1 MTDYSNLPFHPMME
15 KIVDIL
21 RKKTQ
26 NQDPV
31 FFRIVVSYYFAKVAS
46 MMRTRVRLADD
57 QVVPVNMYAINLAP
71 SGSGKGHSINIIEE
85 EIISGFRQRFLD
97 HTFPA
102 LAEKRITKLAHQRAQ
117 RDQTDPDLEMQ
128 RAMAEFEEHGPLLFA
143 FDSGT
148 GAAIKQMR
156 AKLLMAAAGSMNF
169 EMDEIGS
176 NLTGNTEILNH
187 YLELFDTGRIKQ
199 KLVKN
204 TRDNMRSE
212 DLFGATPTNM
222 LLFGTPSKL
231 LNGYKLEDEF
241 IEMLETGYARRCFF
255 GFSRFRKGAET
266 QTPEEL
272 YKLYHDKTAS
282 RYLMTLRDR
291 FTQLANP
298 ATFNQELQMKKDV
311 MLAWYEYRIY
321 CNKVAAKL
329 SEYAEVRKAE
339 IVHRYFKVAK
349 LAGTYAFV
357 DKSPYITLDHLHYA
371 IAMAE
376 QSGVALKGILNR
388 EKAYV
393 KLCNYICTIDKE
405 LTQADLAEDL
415 PFYKGSEMAKREM
428 LNLATAHGY
437 KNGMYIKSEIIDGI
451 QFLSGKKVQETDLDR
466 VKLSFSTQI
475 TEGYRNQE
483 VPFDKLHKLIEQ
495 PSYHWCNHFLREGYR
510 DEDHVFGEANLIVL
524 DVENSI
530 DIPTAKLLLKDYAW
544 LLHETK
550 SHTDKSHRFRIIMP
564 MSHHFELNKTDY
576 RDFMRNIYEWLP
588 FEVDTVT
595 HDRCRKWL
603 THNGNYWY
611 NKGQLLDTLQFIPK
625 TKKADERKQLLAS
638 QTNLTALERWS
649 LNQAKHGN
657 RNHTLAR
664 YAFTLVELGQ
674 PFDAIRAQVLDMN
687 SKLDEPLDDS
697 EIHSTVL
704 TSVNRRIAQRGTTD
718 DANNEQTASSDSG

>member
-1 MTDYSNLPFHPMME
+1 MAIDYNTLPFHPTME
-15 KIVDIL
+15 RLVDIL

-31 FFRIVVSYYFAKVAS
+31 FFRLVVSYYFAKVAS
-46 MMRTRVRLADD
+46 MMRTRVQLADD
-57 QVVPVNMYAINLAP
+57 QIVPVNMYAINLAP

-85 EIISGFRQRFLD
+85 EIIAGFRQRYLE
-97 HTFPA
+97 HTFPTI
-102 LAEKRITKLAHQRAQ
+102 AEKRLAKLANQRAI
-117 RDQTDPDLEMQ
+117 RDQTDPNIELD
-128 RAMAEFEEHGPLLFA
+128 RAKAEFEEHGPLLFG

-156 AKLLMAAAGSMNF
+156 AKLLMAGAGSMNF

-176 NLTGNTEILNH
+176 NLTGNGEILNH

-222 LLFGTPSKL
+222 LLFGTPTKL
-231 LNGYKLEDEF
+231 LNGAKLEEEF

-266 QTPEEL
+266 QSPEEL
-272 YKLYHDKTAS
+272 YKLYHDKSTAK
-282 RYLMTLRDR
+282 YLITLKDR

-298 ATFNQELQMKKDV
+298 ATFNQVLQMKKEV
-311 MLAWYEYRIY
+311 MLAWYEYRIW
-321 CNKVAAKL
+321 CNKQAAKL

-349 LAGTYAFV
+349 LAAVYAYI
-357 DKSPYITLDHLHYA
+357 DKSPYIGMEHLHFA

-376 QSGVALKGILNR
+376 QSGVALQGILNR

-405 LTQADLAEDL
+405 LTQADLYEDL
-415 PFYKGSEMAKREM
+415 PFYKGSEQAKREM

-437 KNGMYIKSEIIDGI
+437 KNGMYITSEIIDGI
-451 QFLSGKKVQETDLDR
+451 QFLSGKKVQETDINK
-466 VKLSFSTQI
+466 VKLAFSTQI

-483 VPFDKLHKLIEQ
+483 VSFDKLHKLIEQ
-495 PSYHWCNHFLREGYR
+495 KGYHWVNHFLREGYR
-510 DEDHVFGEANLIVL
+510 DEDHVVEDANLIVL
-524 DVENSI
+524 DVENSV
-530 DIPTAKLLLKDYAW
+530 DLDTAKLLLKDYSW
-544 LLHETK
+544 LIHTTK
-550 SHTDKSHRFRIIMP
+550 SHTDTSHRFRIILP
-564 MSHHFELNKTDY
+564 MSHHFELNKADY

-588 FEVDTVT
+588 FEVDRAT

-603 THNGNYWY
+603 TWNGNHWY
-611 NKGQLLDTLQFIPK
+611 NKGELLDTLQFIPK
-625 TKKADERKQLLAS
+625 TKKADERKQTLAS

-649 LNQAKHGN
+649 INQAGKGN

-664 YAFTLVELGQ
+664 YAFTLIELGHS
-674 PFDAIRAQVLDMN
+674 FDAIRAQVFDMN
-687 SKLDEPLDDS
+687 QKLNEPLDDS
-697 EIHSTVL
+697 EIHSTIL
-704 TSVNRRIAQRGTTD
+704 TSVTRRITERGK
-718 DANNEQTASSDSG
+718 

>member
-1 MTDYSNLPFHPMME
+1 MAIDYHTLPFHPTME
-15 KIVDIL
+15 RVVDIL

-31 FFRIVVSYYFAKVAS
+31 FFRLVVSYYFAKIAS
-46 MMRTRVRLADD
+46 MMRTRVQLADD
-57 QVVPVNMYAINLAP
+57 QIVPVNMYAINLAP

-85 EIISGFRQRFLD
+85 EIIAGFRQRYLE
-97 HTFPA
+97 HTFPTI
-102 LAEKRITKLAHQRAQ
+102 AEKRLAKLANQRAI
-117 RDQTDPDLEMQ
+117 RDQTDPNIELD
-128 RAMAEFEEHGPLLFA
+128 RAKAEFEEHGPLLFA

-156 AKLLMAAAGSMNF
+156 AKLLMAGAGSMNF

-176 NLTGNTEILNH
+176 NLTGNGEILNH

-222 LLFGTPSKL
+222 LLFGTPTKL
-231 LNGYKLEDEF
+231 LNGAKLEDEF

-266 QTPEEL
+266 QSPEDL
-272 YKLYHDKTAS
+272 FKLYHDKNTS
-282 RYLMTLRDR
+282 KYLMTLKDR

-298 ATFNQELQMKKDV
+298 ATFNQVLQMKKDV
-311 MLAWYEYRIY
+311 MLAWYEYRIW
-321 CNKVAAKL
+321 CNKQAARL
-329 SEYAEVRKAE
+329 SEYSEVRKAE

-349 LAGTYAFV
+349 LAAVYAYI
-357 DKSPYITLDHLHYA
+357 DKSAYISMDHLHYA

-376 QSGVALKGILNR
+376 QSGVALQGILNR
-388 EKAYV
+388 EKAYA

-405 LTQADLAEDL
+405 LTQADLCEDL
-415 PFYKGSEMAKREM
+415 PFYKGSELAKREM

-437 KNGMYIKSEIIDGI
+437 KNGMYITSEIIDGI
-451 QFLSGKKVQETDLDR
+451 QFLSGKKVQETDIER
-466 VKLSFSTQI
+466 VKLSFSTEY

-483 VPFDKLHKLIEQ
+483 VPFDKLHKLIERKG
-495 PSYHWCNHFLREGYR
+495 YHWVNHFLREGYR
-510 DEDHVFGEANLIVL
+510 DEDHVVGDANLIVL
-524 DVENSI
+524 DVENSVTL
-530 DIPTAKLLLKDYAW
+530 DTAKFLLKDYSW
-544 LLHETK
+544 LIHTTK
-550 SHTDKSHRFRIIMP
+550 SHLDNQHRFRIIMP
-564 MSHHFELNKTDY
+564 MSHHFELNKADY

-588 FEVDTVT
+588 FSVDTAT

-603 THNGNYWY
+603 TWNGNHWY
-611 NKGQLLDTLQFIPK
+611 NKGELLDTLQFIPK
-625 TKKADERKQLLAS
+625 TKKADERKQLLAN

-649 LNQAKHGN
+649 LNQVGKGN

-664 YAFTLVELGQ
+664 YAFTLVELGHT
-674 PFDAIRAQVLDMN
+674 FDAIRAQVLDMN
-687 SKLDEPLDDS
+687 KKFDEPLNDS
-697 EIHSTVL
+697 EIHSTIL
-704 TSVNRRIAQRGTTD
+704 TSVNRRIAERGK
-718 DANNEQTASSDSG
+718 

>member
-1 MTDYSNLPFHPMME
+1 MTIDYSTLPFHPTME
-15 KIVDIL
+15 RVVDIL

-31 FFRIVVSYYFAKVAS
+31 FFRLVVSYYFAKVAS
-46 MMRTRVRLADD
+46 MMRTRVQLADD
-57 QVVPVNMYAINLAP
+57 QIVPVNMYAINLAP

-85 EIISGFRQRFLD
+85 EIIAGFRQRYLE
-97 HTFPA
+97 HTFPTI
-102 LAEKRITKLAHQRAQ
+102 AEKRLAKLANQRAI
-117 RDQTDPDLEMQ
+117 RDQTDPNLELD
-128 RAMAEFEEHGPLLFA
+128 RAKAEFEEHGPLLFG

-156 AKLLMAAAGSMNF
+156 AKLLMAGAGSMNF

-176 NLTGNTEILNH
+176 NLTGNGEILNH

-222 LLFGTPSKL
+222 LLFGTPTKL

-266 QTPEEL
+266 QSPEDL
-272 YKLYHDKTAS
+272 FKLYHDKGTS
-282 RYLMTLRDR
+282 KYLMTLKDR

-298 ATFNQELQMKKDV
+298 ATFNQVLQMKKDV
-311 MLAWYEYRIY
+311 MLAWYEYRIW
-321 CNKVAAKL
+321 CNKQAAKL
-329 SEYAEVRKAE
+329 SEYSEVRKAE

-349 LAGTYAFV
+349 LAAVYAYI
-357 DKSPYITLDHLHYA
+357 DKSAYISMDHLYYA

-376 QSGVALKGILNR
+376 QSGVALQGILNR

-405 LTQADLAEDL
+405 LTQADLCEDL

-437 KNGMYIKSEIIDGI
+437 KNGMYITSEIIDGI
-451 QFLSGKKVQETDLDR
+451 QFLSGKKVQETDIDR
-466 VKLSFSTQI
+466 VKLAFSTQI

-495 PSYHWCNHFLREGYR
+495 KGYHWVNHFLREGYR
-510 DEDHVFGEANLIVL
+510 DDDHVTGDANLVVL
-524 DVENSI
+524 DVEDSVDI
-530 DIPTAKLLLKDYAW
+530 DTAKFLLKDYTW
-544 LLHETK
+544 LLHTTK
-550 SHTDKSHRFRIIMP
+550 SHTDAQHRFRIIMP
-564 MSHHFELNKTDY
+564 MSHHFELDKADY
-576 RDFMRNIYEWLP
+576 RDFMKNIYEWLP
-588 FEVDTVT
+588 FSVDKVT
-595 HDRCRKWL
+595 HDRARKWL
-603 THNGNYWY
+603 TWNGNHWY
-611 NKGQLLDTLQFIPK
+611 NKGELLDTLQFIPK

-649 LNQAKHGN
+649 LNQVGQGN

-664 YAFTLVELGQ
+664 YAFTLVELGHT
-674 PFDAIRAQVLDMN
+674 FDAIRAQVLDMN
-687 SKLDEPLDDS
+687 QKFDDPLDDS
-697 EIHSTVL
+697 EIHSTIL
-704 TSVNRRIAQRGTTD
+704 TSVNRRIAERGK
-718 DANNEQTASSDSG
+718 

>member
-1 MTDYSNLPFHPMME
+1 MAIDYDNLPFHPTME

-21 RKKTQ
+21 RRKTQ

-31 FFRIVVSYYFAKVAS
+31 FFRLVVSYHFAKVAS
-46 MMRTRVRLADD
+46 MMRTRVQLADD
-57 QVVPVNMYAINLAP
+57 QIVPVNMYAINLAP

-85 EIISGFRQRFLD
+85 EVMAGFRQRFLE
-97 HTFPA
+97 HTFPTI
-102 LAEKRITKLAHQRAQ
+102 AEKRLTKLANQRAI
-117 RDQTDPDLEMQ
+117 RDQTDPDLELD
-128 RAMAEFEEHGPLLFA
+128 RAKAEFEEHGPLLFS

-156 AKLLMAAAGSMNF
+156 SKLLMAGAGSMNF

-222 LLFGTPSKL
+222 LLFGTPTKL

-241 IEMLETGYARRCFF
+241 YEMLETGYARRCFF
-255 GFSRFRKGAET
+255 GFSRFRKGAEYAS
-266 QTPEEL
+266 PEEM
-272 YKLYHDKTAS
+272 YKLYHDKNAS
-282 RYLMTLRDR
+282 RFLMTLKDR

-298 ATFNQELQMKKDV
+298 ATFNQVLQMKKDV
-311 MLAWYEYRIY
+311 MLAWYEYRIA
-321 CNKVAAKL
+321 CNKKAAKM
-329 SEYAEVRKAE
+329 SEYHEVQKAE
-339 IVHRYFKVAK
+339 TVHRYFKVAK
-349 LAGTYAFV
+349 LAAVYAYI
-357 DKSPYITLDHLHYA
+357 DKSPYITMDHLHYA

-388 EKAYV
+388 ERAHV
-393 KLCNYICTIDKE
+393 KLCNYICTIGKE
-405 LTQADLAEDL
+405 LTQADLTEDL

-437 KNGMYIKSEIIDGI
+437 KNGMYITSEIIDGI
-451 QFLSGKKVQETDLDR
+451 QFLSGKKVEETDLDQ
-466 VKLSFSTQI
+466 VKIAFSTQI

-483 VPFDKLHKLIEQ
+483 VPFDKLHKLISQ
-495 PSYHWCNHFLREGYR
+495 KGYHWVNHFLREGYR
-510 DEDHVFGEANLIVL
+510 DEEHVTGDANLIVL
-524 DVENSI
+524 DVENSVDI
-530 DIPTAKLLLKDYAW
+530 DTAKLLLKDYAW
-544 LLHETK
+544 LIHETK
-550 SHTDKSHRFRIIMP
+550 SHTPSAHRFRIIMP
-564 MSHHFELNKTDY
+564 MSHHFELSKADY
-576 RDFMRNIYEWLP
+576 REFMRNIYEWLP
-588 FEVDTVT
+588 FDVDMAT

-603 THNGNYWY
+603 TWNGNYWY

-649 LNQAKHGN
+649 LNQAKNGN

-674 PFDAIRAQVLDMN
+674 SFDAIRAQVLDMN
-687 SKLDEPLDDS
+687 QKLDEPLDDA
-697 EIHSTVL
+697 EIHSTIL
-704 TSVNRRIAQRGTTD
+704 TTVNKRIAQRGNTNAD
-718 DANNEQTASSDSG
+718 E